1 MPEWAQKIEPASASP
16 GVSQIAAPTA
26 APQIKNR
33 CKTKKPP
40 RNRRFS
46 SRRLVSKL
54 TSKYGGR
61 DKKLPES
68 CPLFPKGKRNLPER
82 KPWEISSW
90 RKGQDSNL
98 RGVNLPVF
106 KTGALNH
113 SATLPRL
120 IITQGRGEGKLGSGF
135 RLGADGSGAGEGAG
149 VVKINRGK
157 VGKLLAEH
165 AYGLQNEPNSVR

>member
-1 MPEWAQKIEPASASP
+1 MITSYVWRKGQEASLLPLLHAYFVRVAEGTRSFQNLVP
-16 GVSQIAAPTA
+16 FSLRE
-26 APQIKNR
+26 K
-33 CKTKKPP
+33 KKP
-40 RNRRFS
+40 
-46 SRRLVSKL
+46 
-54 TSKYGGR
+54 R
-61 DKKLPES
+61 DQGPAA
-68 CPLFPKGKRNLPER
+68 F
-82 KPWEISSW
+82 SSW

-120 IITQGRGEGKLGSGF
+120 IITRGRGEGKLGSGF

-149 VVKINRGK
+149 VVKVNRGK

-165 AYGLQNEPNSVR
+165 AYGLQSEPNSVR

>member
-1 MPEWAQKIEPASASP
+1 MWRDWRKGQEGSAL
-16 GVSQIAAPTA
+16 VPTA
-26 APQIKNR
+26 HSLR
-33 CKTKKPP
+33 S
-40 RNRRFS
+40 F
-46 SRRLVSKL
+46 
-54 TSKYGGR
+54 GGR

-120 IITQGRGEGKLGSGF
+120 IITRGRGEGKLGSGF
-135 RLGADGSGAGEGAG
+135 GLGADGSGAGERGMRGAG
-149 VVKINRGK
+149 EGASVVKINRGK

-165 AYGLQNEPNSVR
+165 AYGLQSELNSVR